1 MICKLVLPYSNLT
14 IHIID
19 IQKTF
24 LQLLSSKSLH
34 LTVYKYNYYFEAKTF
49 IRAKKKKKTNKH
61 FNKRQ
66 KYKYQTLSTNT
77 LYPFYHITHI
87 KKIMSFKTI
96 RFIKTSTRNTQF
108 IFSQNGNIFHQTQTL
123 HLAKLKLFFISTTIY
138 QKHEVSFVLT

>member
-49 IRAKKKKKTNKH
+49 MRKKKKKTNISIKDKNISIRH
-61 FNKRQ
+61 FPPTH
-66 KYKYQTLSTNT
+66 YIHSITLPT
-77 LYPFYHITHI
+77 
-87 KKIMSFKTI
+87 
-96 RFIKTSTRNTQF
+96 
-108 IFSQNGNIFHQTQTL
+108 
-123 HLAKLKLFFISTTIY
+123 
-138 QKHEVSFVLT
+138 